1 MRILFVATV
10 QSHIAQ
16 FHMGA
21 FSLLKEYGW
30 EIHVAAR
37 DNLKEKNGLKI
48 DNADKV
54 FNIAFDRSPFS
65 SKNIK
70 AYKEL
75 KKVIDSGKYDA
86 IHCNTPVGG
95 LLARL
100 AGKKARKNGTTMIYT
115 AHGFHF
121 YKGAP
126 KKNWIIFYPI
136 EKFLAHFTDK
146 LITITDEDYKLASEK
161 FNSKIYHVHGV
172 GIKSEKYDSVTDEQA
187 KEFRAQRGCTDRFII
202 LCTGELNANKNQCT
216 LIKAMPEVL
225 KKVPE
230 ALLVLAGNGPKK
242 NDLEALI
249 KELNLEESI
258 RLIGYHAD
266 LEWYV
271 HACDIVATASFRE
284 GLPLNVVEAM
294 YCNKPVIASN
304 NRGHR
309 ELISD
314 KITGRLVNPRSEMEF
329 ARTIVEAYEHKE
341 IYDIYAKKAKDKS
354 YNYVDTNVKEE
365 LKEVYGISMDMSE

>member
-1 MRILFVATV
+1 MKILFVATV

-37 DNLKEKNGLKI
+37 DNLKEKNGLRI
-48 DNADKV
+48 ENADKI

-65 SKNIK
+65 SKNIN

-75 KKVIDSGKYDA
+75 KKVIDSGKYDV

-95 LLARL
+95 LVTRI
-100 AGKKARKNGTTMIYT
+100 AGKKARKNGTCIIYT

-126 KKNWIIFYPI
+126 KKNWIIYYPI
-136 EKFLAHFTDK
+136 EKLLARLTDK
-146 LITITDEDYKLASEK
+146 LVTITDEDYKIASKK
-161 FNSKIYHVHGV
+161 FKSSIYHVHGV
-172 GIKSEKYDSVTDEQA
+172 GIKSEKYDSVTDDQA
-187 KEFRAQRGCTDRFII
+187 KKFREHRKCTDRFII
-202 LCTGELNANKNQCT
+202 LCTGELNANKNQST
-216 LIKAMPEVL
+216 LIKVMPEIL
-225 KKVPE
+225 KKAPK

-242 NDLEALI
+242 EELEELI
-249 KELNLEESI
+249 KNLKLEDSV

-309 ELISD
+309 ELIKD

-329 ARTIVEAYEHKE
+329 TKTIIEAYEHKD
-341 IYDIYAKKAKDKS
+341 IYDIYARKAKEKS
-354 YNYVDTNVKEE
+354 YSYIDTNVKEE
-365 LKEVYGISMDMSE
+365 LKEVYGLR